1 MAAAV
6 PAAIS
11 STTEIHRIHKLPAL
25 ATKLNQISEKGK
37 EGFLATSTAKE
48 RRMNGKKWIYN
59 ARRAIET
66 FHARAL

>member
-25 ATKLNQISEKGK
+25 ATKLNQISENGK
-37 EGFLATSTAKE
+37 EGFVRQVSRYLNSEGEKNE
-48 RRMNGKKWIYN
+48 WEKVD
-59 ARRAIET
+59 
-66 FHARAL
+66 L